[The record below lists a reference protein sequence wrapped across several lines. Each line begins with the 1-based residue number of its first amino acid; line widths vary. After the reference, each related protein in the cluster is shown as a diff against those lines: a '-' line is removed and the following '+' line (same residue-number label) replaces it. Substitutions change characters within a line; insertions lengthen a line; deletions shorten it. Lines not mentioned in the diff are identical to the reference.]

1 MVLEGCCHRALRR
14 TYLEPSIRSPS
25 KQTVLVIPAHS
36 PCAERK
42 REVESSTRVRTTHDE
57 VTDHHEAVVVR
68 ETNTS
73 EQGLKLCAA
82 AVNVT
87 NDDCPRHARLQLR
100 LELGALGDH
109 DDAALAHEP
118 ALCILF

>member
-1 MVLEGCCHRALRR
+1 
-14 TYLEPSIRSPS
+14 
-25 KQTVLVIPAHS
+25 
-36 PCAERK
+36 
-42 REVESSTRVRTTHDE
+42 
-57 VTDHHEAVVVR
+57 
-68 ETNTS
+68 
-73 EQGLKLCAA
+73 
-82 AVNVT
+82 VNVT